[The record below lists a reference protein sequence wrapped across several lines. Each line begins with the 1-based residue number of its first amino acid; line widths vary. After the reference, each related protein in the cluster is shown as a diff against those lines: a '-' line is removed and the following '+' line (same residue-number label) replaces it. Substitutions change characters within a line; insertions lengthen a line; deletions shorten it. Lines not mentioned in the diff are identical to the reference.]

1 MTDLFFNVDDQV
13 ELFNEF
19 ISPGVVAQIKS
30 VSKMFDQTRK
40 EWKYV
45 EPEGKYAKQVLMM
58 KGSQSHGARS
68 DASYP
73 DSQQSTPEKTLVY
86 MKRAQMF
93 SMGFD
98 GMSLE
103 AARGRGAAMKPVD
116 FEQEGLFIG
125 VSDDMSR
132 QLILDGSGRLAQ
144 VKTGGSLQTHDLK
157 SVYFKKEPTIFLRDD
172 RKLET
177 YDATSGKGNDAQ
189 IETVLNDTEIKLT
202 GAVDLTADDYLFNE
216 KAHADSELN
225 GLGEMMGLCGII
237 SDANPPYPNA
247 ANGLQGLK
255 VVDYP
260 AWKAFVFHN
269 NGVAQPLVE
278 DMWIQVLNKVE
289 RYAKVDVILVSE
301 GVFRSWYALL
311 SSYKTFSNQKTMW
324 GGWVG
329 LPFYYHGRE
338 IPVVSDYFVPDGYSM
353 FVSNSNLILHVLTP
367 SIVTWERGA
376 AGGGILQKVPRM
388 NQFVAEGHIFANL
401 GTGLRRGFGLR
412 KDIQEPS
419 SN

>member
-1 MTDLFFNVDDQV
+1 MTDLFFNITEQV

-40 EWKYV
+40 EWRYV

-58 KGSQSHGARS
+58 KGAQSHGARS

-73 DSQQSTPEKTLVY
+73 AAQQSTPEKTLVY
-86 MKRAQMF
+86 IKRAQMF

-98 GMSLE
+98 GMALE
-103 AARGRGAAMKPVD
+103 AAKGRGAAMKPVD

-144 VKTGGSLQTHDLK
+144 VLTGGNLQTHDLK
-157 SVYFKKEPTIFLRDD
+157 SPYFAESNIFLRDD
-172 RKLET
+172 RKLES
-177 YDATSGKGNDAQ
+177 YDATNGKGNNAV
-189 IETVLNDTEIKLT
+189 IESVVNSTEIKLT
-202 GAVDLTADDYLFNE
+202 EAVDLTANDYLFNE

-255 VVDYP
+255 VADYP
-260 AWKAFVFHN
+260 AWKSWVFD
-269 NGVAQPLVE
+269 NGGVDRDLTE
-278 DMWIQVLNKVE
+278 DLFIQVLNRVE
-289 RYAKVDVILVSE
+289 RHAKVDVILVSE
-301 GVFRSWYALL
+301 GVYRSWFALL
-311 SSYKTFSNQKTMW
+311 TSYKTFSNQKTMW
-324 GGWVG
+324 GGWTG

-338 IPVVSDYFVPDGYSM
+338 IPVVSDYFVPDGWA
-353 FVSNSNLILHVLTP
+353 FFISNSNLILHVLTP
-367 SIVTWERGA
+367 NIVTWETGA
-376 AGGGILQKVPRM
+376 AGAGGILQKVPRM

-401 GTGLRRGFGLR
+401 GTGLRRGFGLL
-412 KDIQEPS
+412 KDIQEP
-419 SN
+419 

>member
-1 MTDLFFNVDDQV
+1 MTDLFFNITEQV

-40 EWKYV
+40 EWRYV

-58 KGSQSHGARS
+58 KGAQSHGARS

-73 DSQQSTPEKTLVY
+73 AAQQSTPEKTLVY
-86 MKRAQMF
+86 IKRAQMF

-98 GMSLE
+98 GMALE
-103 AARGRGAAMKPVD
+103 AAKGRGAAMKPVD

-144 VKTGGSLQTHDLK
+144 VLTGGNLQTHDLK
-157 SVYFKKEPTIFLRDD
+157 SPYFAESNIFLRDD
-172 RKLET
+172 RKLES
-177 YDATSGKGNDAQ
+177 YDATNGKGNDAV
-189 IETVLNDTEIKLT
+189 IESVVNSTEIKLT
-202 GAVDLTADDYLFNE
+202 EAVDLTANDYLFNE

-247 ANGLQGLK
+247 ALGLQGLK
-255 VVDYP
+255 VADYP
-260 AWKAFVFHN
+260 AWKSWVFD
-269 NGVAQPLVE
+269 NGGVDRDLTE
-278 DMWIQVLNKVE
+278 DLFIQVLNRVE
-289 RYAKVDVILVSE
+289 RHAKVDVILVSE
-301 GVFRSWYALL
+301 GVYRSWFALL
-311 SSYKTFSNQKTMW
+311 TSYKTFSNQKTMW
-324 GGWVG
+324 GGWTG

-338 IPVVSDYFVPDGYSM
+338 IPVVSDYFVPDGWA
-353 FVSNSNLILHVLTP
+353 FFISNSNLILHVLTP
-367 SIVTWERGA
+367 NIVTWETGA
-376 AGGGILQKVPRM
+376 AGAGGILQKVPRM

-401 GTGLRRGFGLR
+401 GTGLRRGFGLL
-412 KDIQEPS
+412 KDIQEP
-419 SN
+419 

>member
-1 MTDLFFNVDDQV
+1 MTDLFFNITEQV

-40 EWKYV
+40 EWRYV

-58 KGSQSHGARS
+58 KGAQSHGARS

-73 DSQQSTPEKTLVY
+73 AAQQSTPEKTLVY
-86 MKRAQMF
+86 IKRAQMF

-98 GMSLE
+98 GMALE
-103 AARGRGAAMKPVD
+103 AAKGRGAAMKPVD

-144 VKTGGSLQTHDLK
+144 VLTGGNLQTHDLK
-157 SVYFKKEPTIFLRDD
+157 SPYFAESNIFLRDD
-172 RKLET
+172 RKLES
-177 YDATSGKGNDAQ
+177 YDATNGKGNDAV
-189 IETVLNDTEIKLT
+189 IESVVNSTEIKLT
-202 GAVDLTADDYLFNE
+202 EAVDLTANDYLFNE

-255 VVDYP
+255 VADYP
-260 AWKAFVFHN
+260 AWKSWVFD
-269 NGVAQPLVE
+269 NGGVDRDLTE
-278 DMWIQVLNKVE
+278 DLFIQVLNRVE
-289 RYAKVDVILVSE
+289 RHAKVDVILVSE
-301 GVFRSWYALL
+301 GVYRSWFALL
-311 SSYKTFSNQKTMW
+311 TSYKTFSNQKTMW
-324 GGWVG
+324 GGWTG

-338 IPVVSDYFVPDGYSM
+338 IPVVSDYFVPDGWA
-353 FVSNSNLILHVLTP
+353 FFISNSNLILHVLTP
-367 SIVTWERGA
+367 NIVTWETGA
-376 AGGGILQKVPRM
+376 AGAGGILQKVPRM

-401 GTGLRRGFGLR
+401 GTGLRRGFGLL
-412 KDIQEPS
+412 KDIQEP
-419 SN
+419 